1 MSDMNSQKDTLL
13 VLVVDLSNLKQKVR
27 SHYFT
32 ICLTQSITSKHKWW
46 QFTWNA
52 WIACILHSQT
62 QSWVT
67 NGSNETECDN
77 PRQYPIHGTDLNSS
91 RWWIFRAV
99 KMGAPR
105 QYSHFSDTEAAEQSG
120 CGERVLTGSPCNI
133 STLPLFCRVSRRTAP
148 EQTAGSS
155 LLHSDPMCPLGP
167 LLLRL
172 KENIYKMSPF

>member
-1 MSDMNSQKDTLL
+1 MSDINSQKDTLL
-13 VLVVDLSNLKQKVR
+13 VLVVDLSNLKQKVW
-27 SHYFT
+27 SHYFAM
-32 ICLTQSITSKHKWW
+32 CLTQSVTTKHKWW

-52 WIACILHSQT
+52 WTACILHS

-77 PRQYPIHGTDLNSS
+77 PTPRQYLMQARHGKDLNSS
-91 RWWIFRAV
+91 RWWIFMAV

-120 CGERVLTGSPCNI
+120 CGGRVLTGSPCNI
-133 STLPLFCRVSRRTAP
+133 STLPLFCLVSRRTAP

-155 LLHSDPMCPLGP
+155 LLHSDLMCPLGP

-172 KENIYKMSPF
+172 KENT